1 MSVQYLLLKTN
12 KSQGWNDVP
21 GIATSAEVP
30 GGLPPVH
37 NRKDVG
43 QLWDLASAVLY
54 KSTVACCMKLAEQ
67 THGVFTPV
75 LLASFETNLSSFP
88 PLVRIFWA
96 GVNTA
101 IALGCRPNNRTE
113 TQLKRWSRSASKQ
126 TMVRLNGW
134 TNEWMTLS
142 TRVVLFTVS
151 VSLAKRAAWKWTA
164 PNKISIEF
172 GLDQSKWTSGLSWC
186 EYTLGVSD

>member
-1 MSVQYLLLKTN
+1 MPILLKV
-12 KSQGWNDVP
+12 S
-21 GIATSAEVP
+21 

-37 NRKDVG
+37 NRKYVG
-43 QLWDLASAVLY
+43 QLWDITSAVLY

-75 LLASFETNLSSFP
+75 LFNLIEFNSSSFP

-101 IALGCRPNNRTE
+101 IALGCGPNNRTE
-113 TQLKRWSRSASKQ
+113 TQLKRRSRSGSKQ
-126 TMVRLNGW
+126 TLVWCNGW

-142 TRVVLFTVS
+142 TLVVLFTVS
-151 VSLAKRAAWKWTA
+151 VWLAKRAVWKRTA
-164 PNKISIEF
+164 PNQTKSALCLVWTKASELADFPGVNTPSEF
-172 GLDQSKWTSGLSWC
+172 QSRFRVDKTKQIKPG
-186 EYTLGVSD
+186 